1 MQFVLNK
8 LLMKKALLCLI
19 ACVLCCASCVQP
31 SSSPITEP
39 MNAVYYWRTVFTLDS
54 TEQAFLVSN
63 NIRRIYCR
71 YFDVVLDAEQG
82 PMPNATISFASEMPD
97 SIEIVPTVFIMNDCM
112 QEAQLERT
120 RKNSNEVGLARL
132 IVERILQMNET
143 HDILH
148 VRELQIDCDYTARNR
163 TLYYRFLDEVRRE
176 ARQRGLALS
185 VTVRLHQLSMPAPP
199 ADYGVLMFYNTGDP
213 ARYAERNPILDI
225 RDVQP
230 YLRYLRGYALPMGA
244 AYPVFLW
251 QRDIHGAFI
260 EHVAEYD
267 DILRTKQLVEAERSD
282 LRQLILT
289 YHLDTENIKRYTP
302 TQYETIYHH

>member
-1 MQFVLNK
+1 
-8 LLMKKALLCLI
+8 MKKALLCLI

-199 ADYGVLMFYNTGDP
+199 ADYGVLMLYNTGDP

-260 EHVAEYD
+260 EHVVEYD

>member
-1 MQFVLNK
+1 
-8 LLMKKALLCLI
+8 MKKALLCLI

-199 ADYGVLMFYNTGDP
+199 ADYGVLMLYNTGDP

-230 YLRYLRGYALPMGA
+230 YLRYLRGYPLPMGA

>member
-1 MQFVLNK
+1 
-8 LLMKKALLCLI
+8 MKKTLLCLI

-120 RKNSNEVGLARL
+120 RKNSNGVGLARL

-176 ARQRGLALS
+176 ALQRGLALS

-199 ADYGVLMFYNTGDP
+199 ADYGVLMLYNTGDP

-267 DILRTKQLVEAERSD
+267 DILRTKQLAEAERSD

>member
-82 PMPNATISFASEMPD
+82 SMPNATISFASEMPD

-185 VTVRLHQLSMPAPP
+185 VTIRLHQLSMPAPP
-199 ADYGVLMFYNTGDP
+199 ADYGVLMLYNTGDP

>member
-1 MQFVLNK
+1 
-8 LLMKKALLCLI
+8 MKKALLCLI

-31 SSSPITEP
+31 SSSLITEP

-82 PMPNATISFASEMPD
+82 PMPNATISFASEIPD

-163 TLYYRFLDEVRRE
+163 TPYYRFLDEVRRE

-199 ADYGVLMFYNTGDP
+199 ADYGVLMLYNTGDP

-267 DILRTKQLVEAERSD
+267 DILRTKQLAEAERSD

>member
-1 MQFVLNK
+1 
-8 LLMKKALLCLI
+8 
-19 ACVLCCASCVQP
+19 
-31 SSSPITEP
+31 

-199 ADYGVLMFYNTGDP
+199 ADYGVLMLYNTGDP

>member
-1 MQFVLNK
+1 
-8 LLMKKALLCLI
+8 MKKALLCLI

-176 ARQRGLALS
+176 AHQRGLALS

-199 ADYGVLMFYNTGDP
+199 VDYGVLMLYNTGDP

>member
-31 SSSPITEP
+31 SSSPITGP

-199 ADYGVLMFYNTGDP
+199 ADYGVLMLYNTGDP

>member
-1 MQFVLNK
+1 
-8 LLMKKALLCLI
+8 MKKALLCLI

-97 SIEIVPTVFIMNDCM
+97 SIEIVPAVFIMNDCM

-185 VTVRLHQLSMPAPP
+185 VTIRLHQLSMPAPP
-199 ADYGVLMFYNTGDP
+199 ADYGVLMLYNTGDP

>member
-1 MQFVLNK
+1 
-8 LLMKKALLCLI
+8 MKKALLCLI

-185 VTVRLHQLSMPAPP
+185 VTIRLHQLSMPAPP
-199 ADYGVLMFYNTGDP
+199 ADYGVLMLYNTGDP

>member
-1 MQFVLNK
+1 
-8 LLMKKALLCLI
+8 MKKALLCLI

-82 PMPNATISFASEMPD
+82 SMPNATISFASEMPD

-185 VTVRLHQLSMPAPP
+185 VTIRLHQLSMPAPP
-199 ADYGVLMFYNTGDP
+199 ADYGVLMLYNTGDP

>member
-1 MQFVLNK
+1 
-8 LLMKKALLCLI
+8 MKKALLCLI

-112 QEAQLERT
+112 HEAQLERT

-199 ADYGVLMFYNTGDP
+199 ADYGVLMLYNTGDP

>member
-31 SSSPITEP
+31 SSSLITEP

-82 PMPNATISFASEMPD
+82 PMPNATISFASEIPD

-163 TLYYRFLDEVRRE
+163 TPYYRFLDEVRRE

-199 ADYGVLMFYNTGDP
+199 ADYGVLMLYNTGDP

-267 DILRTKQLVEAERSD
+267 DILRTKQLAEAERSD

>member
-163 TLYYRFLDEVRRE
+163 ILYYRFLDEVRRE

-185 VTVRLHQLSMPAPP
+185 VTIRLHQLSMPAPP
-199 ADYGVLMFYNTGDP
+199 ADYGVLMLYNTGDP

>member
-163 TLYYRFLDEVRRE
+163 ILYYCFLDEVRRE
-176 ARQRGLALS
+176 ALQRGLALS
-185 VTVRLHQLSMPAPP
+185 VTIRLHQLSMPAPP
-199 ADYGVLMFYNTGDP
+199 ADYGVLMLYNTGDP

>member
-1 MQFVLNK
+1 
-8 LLMKKALLCLI
+8 MKKALLCLI

-199 ADYGVLMFYNTGDP
+199 ADYGVLMLYNTGDP

-267 DILRTKQLVEAERSD
+267 DVLRTKQLVEAERSD

>member
-1 MQFVLNK
+1 
-8 LLMKKALLCLI
+8 MKKALLCLI

-199 ADYGVLMFYNTGDP
+199 ADYGVLMLYNTGDP

>member
-1 MQFVLNK
+1 
-8 LLMKKALLCLI
+8 MKKALLCLI

-71 YFDVVLDAEQG
+71 YFDAVLDAEQG
-82 PMPNATISFASEMPD
+82 PRPNATISFASEMPD

-163 TLYYRFLDEVRRE
+163 ILYYRFLDEVRRE

-185 VTVRLHQLSMPAPP
+185 VTIRLHQLSMPAPP
-199 ADYGVLMFYNTGDP
+199 ADYGVLMLYNTGDP

>member
-1 MQFVLNK
+1 
-8 LLMKKALLCLI
+8 MKKALLCLI

-31 SSSPITEP
+31 SSLPITEP

-97 SIEIVPTVFIMNDCM
+97 SIEIVPAVFIMNDCM

-199 ADYGVLMFYNTGDP
+199 ADYGVLMLYNTGDP

>member
-1 MQFVLNK
+1 
-8 LLMKKALLCLI
+8 MKKALLCLI

-54 TEQAFLVSN
+54 TEQAFIVSN

-199 ADYGVLMFYNTGDP
+199 ADYGVLMLYNTGDP

>member
-1 MQFVLNK
+1 
-8 LLMKKALLCLI
+8 MKKTLLCLI

-97 SIEIVPTVFIMNDCM
+97 SIEIVPAVFIMNDCM

-120 RKNSNEVGLARL
+120 RKNSNGVGLARL

-199 ADYGVLMFYNTGDP
+199 ADYGVLMLYNTGDP

-267 DILRTKQLVEAERSD
+267 DILRTKQLAEAERSD

>member
-1 MQFVLNK
+1 
-8 LLMKKALLCLI
+8 MKKALLCLI

-176 ARQRGLALS
+176 ALQRGLALS

-199 ADYGVLMFYNTGDP
+199 ADYGVLMLYNTGDP

>member
-1 MQFVLNK
+1 
-8 LLMKKALLCLI
+8 MKKTLLCLI

-120 RKNSNEVGLARL
+120 RKNSNGVGLARL

-199 ADYGVLMFYNTGDP
+199 ADYGVLMLYNTGDP

-267 DILRTKQLVEAERSD
+267 DILRTKQLAEAERSD

>member
-1 MQFVLNK
+1 
-8 LLMKKALLCLI
+8 MKKALLCLI

-54 TEQAFLVSN
+54 TEQAFLVGN

-185 VTVRLHQLSMPAPP
+185 VTIRLHQLSMPAPP
-199 ADYGVLMFYNTGDP
+199 ADYGVLMLYNTGDP

>member
-1 MQFVLNK
+1 
-8 LLMKKALLCLI
+8 
-19 ACVLCCASCVQP
+19 
-31 SSSPITEP
+31 

-176 ARQRGLALS
+176 ALQRGLALS

-199 ADYGVLMFYNTGDP
+199 ADYGVLMLYNTGDP

-251 QRDIHGAFI
+251 QGDIHGAFI

-267 DILRTKQLVEAERSD
+267 DILRTKQLAEAERSD

>member
-185 VTVRLHQLSMPAPP
+185 VTIRLHQLSMPAPP
-199 ADYGVLMFYNTGDP
+199 ADYGVLMLYNTGDP

>member
-1 MQFVLNK
+1 
-8 LLMKKALLCLI
+8 MKKALLCLI

-199 ADYGVLMFYNTGDP
+199 ADYGVLMLYNTGDP
-213 ARYAERNPILDI
+213 AHYAERNPILDI

>member
-199 ADYGVLMFYNTGDP
+199 ADYGVLMLYNTGDP

-260 EHVAEYD
+260 EHVVEYD

>member
-199 ADYGVLMFYNTGDP
+199 ADYGVLMLYNTGDP